1 MSESGQGN
9 VFITGA
15 SAGIGAATA
24 DLLVRR
30 GYTVFAGVHTT
41 AATPRPGLRPVPIDV
56 TDPESV
62 SAAAELVAAEVGG
75 AGLRAVVN
83 NAGIIVQGPLELVS
97 PAELQRQFAV
107 NTLGPAYVCRSFL
120 PLVRAGHGRIV
131 NISAPTA
138 RVPVPFLGPI
148 GASKAALVSLS
159 DALRSELAAWHIP
172 VVVVE
177 PGGTRTEIFTKAERV
192 AAATMAT
199 DRAPLY
205 GAQLAAV
212 AKAAARQP
220 LGPIDPVAAAVA
232 RAVAARNPKRHYAA
246 GTGVRLF
253 GVIAALP
260 DPLRDRVVATAFG
273 LTGAARKAD
282 AGNRQPTDPRL
293 GVTEGTVPPP
303 SAR

>member
-30 GYTVFAGVHTT
+30 GYTVYAGVHTT
-41 AATPRPGLRPVPIDV
+41 PATPRPGLRPIPIDV

-62 SAAAELVAAEVGG
+62 SAAAELVAGEVGD

-83 NAGIIVQGPLELVS
+83 NAGIIVRGPLELVA
-97 PAELQRQFAV
+97 PAELRRQFEV

-120 PLVRAGHGRIV
+120 PLIRAGQGRIV

-138 RVPVPFLGPI
+138 RVPIPFLGPI

-159 DALRSELAAWHIP
+159 DALRGELAAWRIP
-172 VVVVE
+172 VVVIE
-177 PGGTRTEIFTKAERV
+177 PGGTDTQIFAKADQV
-192 AAATMAT
+192 AAATLAA
-199 DRAPLY
+199 DSGALY
-205 GAQLAAV
+205 SAQLAAV
-212 AKAAARQP
+212 AKVEARQSP
-220 LGPIDPVAAAVA
+220 GPVDSVAAAVV
-232 RAVAARNPKRHYAA
+232 RAVGARKPKRHYAA

-253 GVIAALP
+253 ATLAALP
-260 DPLRDRVVATAFG
+260 DPVRDRAVAGAFG
-273 LTGAARKAD
+273 LNAAARKA
-282 AGNRQPTDPRL
+282 G
-293 GVTEGTVPPP
+293 
-303 SAR
+303 AR

>member
-1 MSESGQGN
+1 MPESGQGN

-30 GYTVFAGVHTT
+30 GYTVYAGVHTT
-41 AATPRPGLRPVPIDV
+41 AATPRPGLRPIPIDV
-56 TDPESV
+56 ADPESV
-62 SAAAELVAAEVGG
+62 SAAAELVAAEVGD
-75 AGLRAVVN
+75 AGLRAIVN
-83 NAGIIVQGPLELVS
+83 NAGIIVQGPLELVA

-120 PLVRAGHGRIV
+120 PLVRTGHGRIV

-172 VVVVE
+172 VVLVE
-177 PGGTRTEIFTKAERV
+177 PGGTRTEIFTKAEQV
-192 AAATMAT
+192 AARTM
-199 DRAPLY
+199 DRTPLY
-205 GAQLAAV
+205 QAQLAAV
-212 AKAAARQP
+212 AKAAARQS

-232 RAVAARNPKRHYAA
+232 RAVAARNPKRRYAA
-246 GTGVRLF
+246 GAGVRLF
-253 GVIAALP
+253 GIIAALP

-282 AGNRQPTDPRL
+282 AR
-293 GVTEGTVPPP
+293 
-303 SAR
+303 